1 MCDLYLS
8 RIGECLELELV
19 GVRVFS
25 DVLFRG
31 SLHLLTVDC
40 VLERPD
46 EGSPVGLKR
55 RRVLGKQSQ
64 SGFEESSD

>member
-1 MCDLYLS
+1 MYSL
-8 RIGECLELELV
+8 
-19 GVRVFS
+19 

-31 SLHLLTVDC
+31 SLRLLTVDC
-40 VLERPD
+40 VLEQPD

-64 SGFEESSD
+64 SVFEESSD